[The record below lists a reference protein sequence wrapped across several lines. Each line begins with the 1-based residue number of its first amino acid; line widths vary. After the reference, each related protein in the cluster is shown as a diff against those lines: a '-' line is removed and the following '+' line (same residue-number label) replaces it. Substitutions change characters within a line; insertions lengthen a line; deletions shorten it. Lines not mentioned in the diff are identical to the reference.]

1 MALAGTIFTGIV
13 LVLGLLNGLR
23 RGVLKEGMVLPAVLL
38 GVVLVT
44 LWSERGGAVVARGMS
59 WQPGTGQWLAAMSLL
74 WGSTLGAGYAS
85 GALLPRRSG
94 KISVPLRAAGGV
106 LGVLNAGLLLAWSLR
121 YTQHMFYG
129 DVAGRKLTWIR
140 LSVATHFLLEHL
152 DVLMLGLAWSVAVV
166 SLVVIVSQ
174 LMMRLISPARG
185 VGRLPTQA
193 EAAPARP
200 ILDPQSTAREPAPA
214 PIPPGMERSFI
225 EKSRTSTGGDRPG
238 HL

>member
-1 MALAGTIFTGIV
+1 MALAGTILTGIV

-23 RGVLKEGMVLPAVLL
+23 RGVLKESMVLTAVLL
-38 GVVLVT
+38 GALLVT
-44 LWSERGGAVVARGMS
+44 LWSERGGAVVARRMN
-59 WQPGTGQWLAAMSLL
+59 WQPGTGQWLAAMCLL

-94 KISVPLRAAGGV
+94 KMPWPLRAAGGV

-129 DVAGRKLTWIR
+129 DVAERKLTWIR
-140 LSVATHFLLEHL
+140 LSVASRFLLEHL
-152 DVLMLGLAWSVAVV
+152 DVLMLGLSWGVAVV
-166 SLVVIVSQ
+166 SLVVIVGQ
-174 LMMRLISPARG
+174 LMMRLILPDRG
-185 VGRLPTQA
+185 VGRVPAQA
-193 EAAPARP
+193 EAAPARS

-225 EKSRTSTGGDRPG
+225 EKPRATGGDRPG